1 MLYDSWINKM
11 QYSSYRKS
19 RDPVE
24 VYIYDGENPAPFI
37 ELLDKYGITNT
48 LTVSTFKWP
57 GMNAVR
63 RTITFIQDD
72 NTFILTKGKYLV
84 RDNLNTFTVYDE
96 YRFKKIFDKANDD
109 VLY

>member
-1 MLYDSWINKM
+1 MEH
-11 QYSSYRKS
+11 SSYRKS
-19 RDPVE
+19 KDLVE
-24 VYIYDGENPAPFI
+24 VYIFSGENPEPFI
-37 ELLDKYGITNT
+37 ELLDKYGIKNT

-72 NTFILTKGKYLV
+72 NTFLLTKGKYLV

-96 YRFKKIFDKANDD
+96 YRFKKLFDKTYGE